1 MDGESG
7 MKTLIDELVDVGDQ
21 IVGGTPGPMSMA
33 EVRALKRRVVEAQ
46 LRYIFDRR
54 PDLSDR
60 TLAEVA
66 VVLVTED
73 ALLRNSE

>member
-1 MDGESG
+1 
-7 MKTLIDELVDVGDQ
+7 MKTMIDELVDLGDQ

-46 LRYIFDRR
+46 LRYIFDSR
-54 PDLSDR
+54 PDLSDL

-66 VVLVTED
+66 VILVAED
-73 ALLRNSE
+73 TMLRSSR